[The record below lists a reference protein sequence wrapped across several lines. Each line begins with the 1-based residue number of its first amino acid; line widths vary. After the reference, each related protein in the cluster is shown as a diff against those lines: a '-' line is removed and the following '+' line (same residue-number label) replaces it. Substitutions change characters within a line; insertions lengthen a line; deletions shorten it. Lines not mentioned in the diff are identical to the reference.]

1 MLGLTNHERV
11 ASVVVILF
19 GFVVFFI
26 GTDGFQAFTTEQART
41 NQLIKEQPQIPNV
54 LLEDSKSRTYTVEDL
69 QQDKYLFITF
79 MYTNCATVCPQLERN
94 MQEVYQQL
102 PSSIVKEDIQFLSIS
117 FDPEHDDPETL
128 EKYRTY
134 FDSDGETWRM
144 ARINDQ
150 QALDD
155 LLNQLGV
162 VVIPDDYGNFQHN
175 TAFYFVDRDGYL
187 VDVMDYTEI
196 DQAVE
201 QITSVIGGDPA

>member
-1 MLGLTNHERV
+1 MTNHERV

-187 VDVMDYTEI
+187 VNVMDYTEI

-201 QITSVIGGDPA
+201 QITSVIGGDPV